1 MPSPRQ
7 ALLDSAGPAEP
18 VPLTGVYGRGLTRRF
33 GRVEAVQG
41 IDIDAPYGEVTGL
54 VGPNGAGKT
63 TLLLML
69 ATLLRPDAG
78 DLLVAG
84 FDPRSDPAAV
94 RRRMG
99 WAPDSF
105 GLQGTDTPREHLSFM
120 AAAHGLPRGHI
131 RARVSSVL
139 SQLQLDSLADSPVHA
154 LSRGQRQ
161 WLGLAAALVHEPA
174 VLLLDEPAAGLD
186 PGARVRLRELLRSLA
201 ASGICVVI
209 SSHVLSDLEEIA
221 DSVVVVDKG
230 RTVAAHRITA
240 LPTIIHRTWRI
251 RSLDDRHLHQVL
263 TERQVPVHEGQA
275 WTDVS
280 LPDDTAA
287 STLLAALV
295 TSGVPVV
302 AFAPVTGA
310 LEAAYLADVE
320 ELR

>member
-1 MPSPRQ
+1 M
-7 ALLDSAGPAEP
+7 LLDGAGPAEP
-18 VPLTGVYGRGLTRRF
+18 GPLAGVYGRGLTRRF

-69 ATLLRPDAG
+69 ATLLRPDTG
-78 DLLVAG
+78 DMLVAG

-99 WAPDSF
+99 WAPDTF
-105 GLQGTDTPREHLSFM
+105 GLQGTDTPREHLTFM
-120 AAAHGLPRGHI
+120 AAAHGLPRRQI
-131 RARVSSVL
+131 PARVSAVL
-139 SQLQLDSLADSPVHA
+139 SQLHIDPLADNAVHT
-154 LSRGQRQ
+154 LSRGQKQ

-186 PGARVRLRELLRSLA
+186 PGARVRLREILRSLA
-201 ASGICVVI
+201 TNGMCVVI

-230 RTVAAHRITA
+230 RTVATHRVTA
-240 LPTIIHRTWRI
+240 LPTITDRVWRI
-251 RSLDDRHLHQVL
+251 RSLDDRHLHRVL
-263 TERQVPVHEGQA
+263 AERQVSVRESPT

-280 LPDDTAA
+280 LPDDAAA
-287 STLLAALV
+287 STLLADLV
-295 TSGVPVV
+295 TAGVPVV

>member
-1 MPSPRQ
+1 V
-7 ALLDSAGPAEP
+7 LLDGAGPAEP
-18 VPLTGVYGRGLTRRF
+18 VPLTGVHGRGLTRRF

-78 DLLVAG
+78 DMLVAG
-84 FDPRSDPAAV
+84 FDPRIDPGTV

-99 WAPDSF
+99 WAPDTF
-105 GLQGTDTPREHLSFM
+105 GLQGTDTPREHLQFM
-120 AAAHGLPRGHI
+120 AAAHGLPRRQI
-131 RARVSSVL
+131 SERVASLL
-139 SQLQLDSLADSPVHA
+139 SQLQLEPLADSPVHT
-154 LSRGQRQ
+154 LSRGQKQ

-201 ASGICVVI
+201 TAGMCVVI

-230 RTVAAHRITA
+230 HTVATHRITA
-240 LPTIIHRTWRI
+240 LPTITNRTWRI

-263 TERQVPVHEGQA
+263 TELQTSVREGQA

-287 STLLAALV
+287 STLLASLV
-295 TSGVPVV
+295 TAGVPVV